1 MVGCGVIPELAM
13 VFFTRNGQFLGFI
26 YSDWLL
32 RCSKIE
38 GFTYLKE
45 EGDMVR
51 FNVGESVFATPP
63 ESLGPI
69 LQLARGAQI
78 DAAMLAG
85 IRREQKSALFSTGAN
100 SATLASVPNPVSN
113 ILLGRFSRDDSM
125 GLSDVQA
132 NMHGLQ
138 AGYQAEIARIK
149 KMHQEEKGI
158 MQAKIRNLVCNGPG
172 ASAPSRH
179 IPAIH
184 TSASATLFDLGAS
197 GPVSDTRV
205 GSARADVGSALGG
218 GGGGAGGGGGGGGC
232 DFRSCYSSLSFAQ
245 SSAGTDSQS
254 TLYRDF
260 CIVIILGQ

>member
-1 MVGCGVIPELAM
+1 VGCGVIPELAM

-63 ESLGPI
+63 QSLGPI

-85 IRREQKSALFSTGAN
+85 IKREQKFALFSNGTN
-100 SATLASVPNPVSN
+100 SATPASVPNPVSN
-113 ILLGRFSRDDSM
+113 ILLGKFSRDDSM

-149 KMHQEEKGI
+149 KMHQEERGI

-172 ASAPSRH
+172 TSAPSRR

-197 GPVSDTRV
+197 GPVSGTGVGTARAGQGDVLSHV
-205 GSARADVGSALGG
+205 GSASGDL
-218 GGGGAGGGGGGGGC
+218 
-232 DFRSCYSSLSFAQ
+232 RSCSSSFSVAQ
-245 SSAGTDSQS
+245 SSAGTDSQKYS
-254 TLYRDF
+254 IRDF
-260 CIVIILGQ
+260 YTVLLLGQ

>member
-1 MVGCGVIPELAM
+1 
-13 VFFTRNGQFLGFI
+13 
-26 YSDWLL
+26 
-32 RCSKIE
+32 
-38 GFTYLKE
+38 
-45 EGDMVR
+45 MVR

-85 IRREQKSALFSTGAN
+85 IRREQKSALFSTGGN

-205 GSARADVGSALGG
+205 GSARADVGSAARLARASFGPRRAARARRSG
-218 GGGGAGGGGGGGGC
+218 RRAPAQHAPRPGSPRARGSAEGVPTLRAAGRSRLLQNHPAPGAARRGVP
-232 DFRSCYSSLSFAQ
+232 RRQPPA
-245 SSAGTDSQS
+245 S
-254 TLYRDF
+254 T
-260 CIVIILGQ
+260 CHG

>member
-1 MVGCGVIPELAM
+1 MGCGVIPELAM

-38 GFTYLKE
+38 GFTYLKQ
-45 EGDMVR
+45 EGDMIR
-51 FNVGESVFATPP
+51 FNVGGSVFATPP
-63 ESLGPI
+63 ESLGHI
-69 LQLARGAQI
+69 LELARGAQL
-78 DAAMLAG
+78 DAVMLAG
-85 IRREQKSALFSTGAN
+85 TQREQKIALFPNEAN
-100 SATLASVPNPVSN
+100 SATPASVPNPVSN
-113 ILLGRFSRDDSM
+113 ILLGKFSRDDSM

-172 ASAPSRH
+172 TCGPSSRR

-184 TSASATLFDLGAS
+184 TSASATLFDLGAP
-197 GPVSDTRV
+197 GPVSGTGVGTARAGQDDVLSHV
-205 GSARADVGSALGG
+205 GSAPG
-218 GGGGAGGGGGGGGC
+218 
-232 DFRSCYSSLSFAQ
+232 DFRIGSSYFSVDQ
-245 SSAGTDSQS
+245 SSEGTDSQKVLHIE
-254 TLYRDF
+254 TLCSF
-260 CIVIILGQ
+260 IPWQ